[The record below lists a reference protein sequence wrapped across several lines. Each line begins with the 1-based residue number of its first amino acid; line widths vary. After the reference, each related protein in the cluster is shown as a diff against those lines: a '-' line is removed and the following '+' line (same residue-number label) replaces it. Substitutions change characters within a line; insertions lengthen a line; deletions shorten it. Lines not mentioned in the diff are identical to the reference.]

1 MIVKVLLILP
11 LECIRFFLGRT
22 VTLVNFF
29 SPFTGKVHTPPG
41 RIFDRL
47 KNLTGHYVPTELCTT
62 RRLNFHA
69 VKVLP
74 SEQIT

>member
-11 LECIRFFLGRT
+11 LECIRFFLGRI
-22 VTLVNFF
+22 VTLVN
-29 SPFTGKVHTPPG
+29 TPPG

-47 KNLTGHYVPTELCTT
+47 KNLTGHYVPTELCTA
-62 RRLNFHA
+62 RRLSFRA

-74 SEQIT
+74 CEQIT

>member
-11 LECIRFFLGRT
+11 LECIRFFLGRI
-22 VTLVNFF
+22 VTLVN
-29 SPFTGKVHTPPG
+29 TPPG

-47 KNLTGHYVPTELCTT
+47 KNLIGHYVPTELCTA
-62 RRLNFHA
+62 RRLNFRA

-74 SEQIT
+74 CEQIT

>member
-29 SPFTGKVHTPPG
+29 LLLQAKFIRH

-47 KNLTGHYVPTELCTT
+47 KNLTGHYVPTELCTA
-62 RRLNFHA
+62 RRLNFRA

-74 SEQIT
+74 CEQIT